1 MSESNPVDEPSLNPY
16 ESPRGLSE
24 FANTRP
30 RRPLPR
36 NVKLLGWA
44 SLLNDTASEMV
55 YPLLPKFL
63 IEVLK
68 GTTTHLGVLEGFAE
82 STASLL
88 KLWSGGWSDRAG
100 RRKGFVV
107 FGYSAAALT
116 RPLIGLIAFPWQL
129 IALRIMDRIGKGI
142 RTAPRDAMIAD
153 ATEPDSRG
161 RAFGFHR
168 AMDHLGAALGPLLA
182 LLFLWIWP
190 DQLRVLFMLAVVP
203 AIFVVLIVTLGLRE
217 TGVVKRAEAR
227 PPLTLA
233 PFDRNFRWY
242 LLSLLIFTLG
252 NSSDLF
258 LLKRAE
264 ELGVSTQG
272 VVLLWLVFHLVK
284 SLGNVLAGRLTD
296 RVGPRPMIWAG
307 WFVYAAA
314 YLAFAFA
321 NAEWQIWALFL
332 VYGIFYSLTEPA
344 EKTLVANLVGPE
356 RKGLAFGWFNLT
368 IGIGALPANIFFGW
382 LYQHHG
388 PLAAF
393 GSGAGLAFF
402 AALLLLAVRPKNK

>member
-1 MSESNPVDEPSLNPY
+1 MSLV
-16 ESPRGLSE
+16 
-24 FANTRP
+24 
-30 RRPLPR
+30 
-36 NVKLLGWA
+36 
-44 SLLNDTASEMV
+44 SLLNDTSSEII
-55 YPLLPKFL
+55 YPLLPTFL
-63 IEVLK
+63 KDVLK
-68 GTTTHLGVLEGFAE
+68 GTTTDLGMLEGFAE

-100 RRKGFVV
+100 RRKAFVV

-116 RPLIGLIAFPWQL
+116 RPVIGLVMFPWQL
-129 IALRIMDRIGKGI
+129 IALRIGDRIGKGI

-153 ATEPDSRG
+153 VTDPDSRG

-182 LLFLWIWP
+182 LLFLSIWP
-190 DQLRVLFMLAVVP
+190 NQMRVLFMLALLP
-203 AIFVVLIVTLGLRE
+203 AIPVVLIVAFGLRE
-217 TGVVKRAEAR
+217 TGVVTRVEAR
-227 PPLTLA
+227 PPFTLK
-233 PFDRNFRWY
+233 PFDRNFRLY

-258 LLKRAE
+258 LLQRGQ
-264 ELGVSTQG
+264 ELGISTKEG
-272 VVLLWLVFHLVK
+272 VALWLVFHLVK
-284 SLGNVLAGRLTD
+284 SFGNFRAGKLTD
-296 RVGPRPMIWAG
+296 RIGPRPMIWAG

-321 NAEWQIWALFL
+321 NAAWQIWALFL
-332 VYGIFYSLTEPA
+332 VYGVFYSLTEPA
-344 EKTLVANLVGPE
+344 EKTLVASLVGPE

-393 GSGAGLAFF
+393 GSGAGLAFA
-402 AALLLLAVRPKNK
+402 AALMLLAVRPQQA